1 MKAKDIWFG
10 TMKFNWIKLGVGLG
24 FDLVALILL
33 IAFCAIGAVVAD
45 ILGAYIAFIVW
56 CVSVYSLYRYLSTYV
71 SYMLKS
77 AHIACMAVAAQEGKI
92 PDNMLETGAQLV
104 KERFVSSNVYIGVD
118 KLVGGAVGQL
128 QKTVGKIGGFLDFIP
143 GMENVVEIVQKFI
156 GIFLGYV
163 DECCLGYTFINK
175 DQNAWKSACDGVCI
189 YFQNVKTFLKEAV
202 KVTLIVM
209 VFTTLT
215 AIIAMLVMFGLIG
228 ALHVPSFAAVVLGIM
243 LALTIKEAFIDS
255 YIMCQM
261 LTVFVQVAP
270 QTEISVD
277 LYGKLCGLSSKFKEM
292 WQNAGL
298 QNQQA
303 AQYVEI

>member
-1 MKAKDIWFG
+1 MKAKDIWLG

-33 IAFCAIGAVVAD
+33 IVFCAIGAV
-45 ILGAYIAFIVW
+45 IGEFIGAYVAFLVW
-56 CVSVYSLYRYLSTYV
+56 GFTVFKVYHVVSDYV
-71 SYMLKS
+71 SYMIKS
-77 AHIACMAVAAQEGKI
+77 AHIACMAVAVQEGKI
-92 PDNMLETGAQLV
+92 PENMVETGAQLV

-128 QKTVGKIGGFLDFIP
+128 QRTVGKIGGFLDFIP
-143 GMENVVEIVQKFI
+143 GMDNAVEILQKFI

-163 DECCLGYTFINK
+163 DECCLGYTFVNK

-202 KVTLIVM
+202 KITFIVM
-209 VFTTLT
+209 VFTTVV
-215 AIIAMLVMFGLIG
+215 AIIAMLLMLGLVGIFN
-228 ALHVPSFAAVVLGIM
+228 VPSLGAVVLGIM
-243 LALTIKEAFIDS
+243 VALTLKEAFVDS

-261 LTVFVQVAP
+261 LTVFLQVAP
-270 QTEISVD
+270 QTELSVD
-277 LYGKLCGLSSKFKEM
+277 VYGKLCGLSSKFKEM

-298 QNQQA
+298 QNQDVA
-303 AQYVEI
+303 

>member
-1 MKAKDIWFG
+1 MKAKDIWLG

-33 IAFCAIGAVVAD
+33 IVFCAIGAV
-45 ILGAYIAFIVW
+45 IGEFIGAYVAFLVW
-56 CVSVYSLYRYLSTYV
+56 GFTVFKVYHVVSDYV
-71 SYMLKS
+71 SYMIKS
-77 AHIACMAVAAQEGKI
+77 AHIACMAVAVQEGKI
-92 PDNMLETGAQLV
+92 PENMVETGAQLV

-128 QKTVGKIGGFLDFIP
+128 QRTVGKIGGFLDFIP
-143 GMENVVEIVQKFI
+143 GMENAVEILQKFI

-163 DECCLGYTFINK
+163 DECCLGYTFVNK

-202 KVTLIVM
+202 KITFIVM
-209 VFTTLT
+209 VFTTVV
-215 AIIAMLVMFGLIG
+215 AIIAMLLMLGLVGIFN
-228 ALHVPSFAAVVLGIM
+228 VPSLGAVVLGIM
-243 LALTIKEAFIDS
+243 VALTLKEAFVDS

-261 LTVFVQVAP
+261 LTVFLQVAP
-270 QTEISVD
+270 QTELSVD
-277 LYGKLCGLSSKFKEM
+277 VYGKLCGLSSKFKEM

-298 QNQQA
+298 QNQDVA
-303 AQYVEI
+303 

>member
-1 MKAKDIWFG
+1 MKAKDIWLG

-33 IAFCAIGAVVAD
+33 IVFCAIGAV
-45 ILGAYIAFIVW
+45 IGEFIGAYVAFLVW
-56 CVSVYSLYRYLSTYV
+56 GFTVFKLYHVVSDYV
-71 SYMLKS
+71 SYMIKS
-77 AHIACMAVAAQEGKI
+77 AHIACMAVAVQEGKI
-92 PDNMLETGAQLV
+92 PENMVETGAQLV

-128 QKTVGKIGGFLDFIP
+128 QRTVGKIGGFLDFIP
-143 GMENVVEIVQKFI
+143 GMDNAVEILQKFI

-163 DECCLGYTFINK
+163 DECCLGYTFVNK

-202 KVTLIVM
+202 KITFIVM
-209 VFTTLT
+209 VFTTVV
-215 AIIAMLVMFGLIG
+215 AIIAMLLMLGLVGIFN
-228 ALHVPSFAAVVLGIM
+228 VPSLGAVVLGIM
-243 LALTIKEAFIDS
+243 VALTLKEAFVDS

-261 LTVFVQVAP
+261 LTVFLQVAP
-270 QTEISVD
+270 QTELSVD
-277 LYGKLCGLSSKFKEM
+277 VYGKLCGLSSKFKEM

-298 QNQQA
+298 QNQDVA
-303 AQYVEI
+303 

>member
-1 MKAKDIWFG
+1 MKAKDIWLG

-33 IAFCAIGAVVAD
+33 IVFCAIGAV
-45 ILGAYIAFIVW
+45 IGEFIGAYVAFLVW
-56 CVSVYSLYRYLSTYV
+56 GFTVFKLYHVVSDYV
-71 SYMLKS
+71 SYMIKS
-77 AHIACMAVAAQEGKI
+77 AHIACMAVAVQEGKI
-92 PDNMLETGAQLV
+92 PENMVETGAQLV

-128 QKTVGKIGGFLDFIP
+128 QRTVGKIGGFLDFIP
-143 GMENVVEIVQKFI
+143 GMENAVEILQKFI

-163 DECCLGYTFINK
+163 DECCLGYTFVNK

-202 KVTLIVM
+202 KITFIVM
-209 VFTTLT
+209 VFTTVV
-215 AIIAMLVMFGLIG
+215 AIIAMLLMLGLVGIFN
-228 ALHVPSFAAVVLGIM
+228 VPSLGAVVLGIM
-243 LALTIKEAFIDS
+243 VALTLKEAFVDS

-261 LTVFVQVAP
+261 LTVFLQVAP
-270 QTEISVD
+270 QTELSVD
-277 LYGKLCGLSSKFKEM
+277 VYGKLCGLSSKFKEM

-298 QNQQA
+298 QNQDVA
-303 AQYVEI
+303 

>member
-1 MKAKDIWFG
+1 MKAKDIWLG

-33 IAFCAIGAVVAD
+33 IVFCAIGAV
-45 ILGAYIAFIVW
+45 IGEFIGAYVAFLVW
-56 CVSVYSLYRYLSTYV
+56 GFTVFKLYHVVSYYV
-71 SYMLKS
+71 SYMIKS
-77 AHIACMAVAAQEGKI
+77 AHIACMAVAVQEGKI
-92 PDNMLETGAQLV
+92 PENMVETGAQLV

-128 QKTVGKIGGFLDFIP
+128 QRTVGKIGGFLDFIP
-143 GMENVVEIVQKFI
+143 GMENAVEILQKFI

-163 DECCLGYTFINK
+163 DECCLGYTFVNK

-202 KVTLIVM
+202 KITFIVM
-209 VFTTLT
+209 VFTTVV
-215 AIIAMLVMFGLIG
+215 AIIAMLLMLGLVGIFN
-228 ALHVPSFAAVVLGIM
+228 VPSLGAVVLGIM
-243 LALTIKEAFIDS
+243 VALTLKEAFVDS

-261 LTVFVQVAP
+261 LTVFLQVAP
-270 QTEISVD
+270 QTELSVD
-277 LYGKLCGLSSKFKEM
+277 VYGKLCGLSSKFKEM

-298 QNQQA
+298 QNQDVA
-303 AQYVEI
+303 

>member
-1 MKAKDIWFG
+1 MKAKDIWLG

-33 IAFCAIGAVVAD
+33 IVFCAIGAVIGEFV
-45 ILGAYIAFIVW
+45 GAYIAFLVW
-56 CVSVYSLYRYLSTYV
+56 GFTVFKLYHVVSDYV
-71 SYMLKS
+71 SYMIKS

-92 PDNMLETGAQLV
+92 PENMLETGAQLV
-104 KERFVSSNVYIGVD
+104 KERFASSNVYIGVD

-209 VFTTLT
+209 VFTSLT
-215 AIIAMLVMFGLIG
+215 ALISMLLMLGLVG
-228 ALHVPSFAAVVLGIM
+228 VLHVPSLAAVVLGIM
-243 LALTIKEAFIDS
+243 VALTLKEAFIDS

-270 QTEISVD
+270 ETELSVD

-298 QNQQA
+298 QNQNVA
-303 AQYVEI
+303 

>member
-1 MKAKDIWFG
+1 MKAKDIWLG

-33 IAFCAIGAVVAD
+33 IVFCAIGAV
-45 ILGAYIAFIVW
+45 IGEFIGAYVAFLAWGFTVFKLYHV
-56 CVSVYSLYRYLSTYV
+56 VSDYV
-71 SYMLKS
+71 SYMIKS
-77 AHIACMAVAAQEGKI
+77 AHIACMAVAVQEGKI
-92 PDNMLETGAQLV
+92 PENMVETGAQLV

-128 QKTVGKIGGFLDFIP
+128 QRTVGKIGGFLDFIP
-143 GMENVVEIVQKFI
+143 GMENAVEILQKFI

-163 DECCLGYTFINK
+163 DECCLGYTFVNK

-202 KVTLIVM
+202 KITFIVM
-209 VFTTLT
+209 VFTTVV
-215 AIIAMLVMFGLIG
+215 AIIAMLLMLGLVGIFN
-228 ALHVPSFAAVVLGIM
+228 VPSLGAVVLGIM
-243 LALTIKEAFIDS
+243 VALTLKEAFVDS

-261 LTVFVQVAP
+261 LTVFLQVAP
-270 QTEISVD
+270 QTELSVD
-277 LYGKLCGLSSKFKEM
+277 VYGKLCGLSSKFKEM

-298 QNQQA
+298 QNQDVA
-303 AQYVEI
+303 

>member
-1 MKAKDIWFG
+1 MKAKDIWLG

-33 IAFCAIGAVVAD
+33 IVFCAIGAVIGEFV
-45 ILGAYIAFIVW
+45 GAYIAFLVW
-56 CVSVYSLYRYLSTYV
+56 GFTVFKLYHVVSDYV
-71 SYMLKS
+71 SYMIKS

-92 PDNMLETGAQLV
+92 PENMLETGAQLV
-104 KERFVSSNVYIGVD
+104 KERFASSNVYIGVD

-209 VFTTLT
+209 VFTSLV
-215 AIIAMLVMFGLIG
+215 ALISMLLMLGLVG
-228 ALHVPSFAAVVLGIM
+228 ALHVPSLAAVVLGFM
-243 LALTIKEAFIDS
+243 VALTLKEAFIDS

-270 QTEISVD
+270 QTELSVD

-298 QNQQA
+298 QNQNVA
-303 AQYVEI
+303 

>member
-1 MKAKDIWFG
+1 MKAKDIWLG

-33 IAFCAIGAVVAD
+33 IVFCAIGAV
-45 ILGAYIAFIVW
+45 IGEFIGAYVAFLVW
-56 CVSVYSLYRYLSTYV
+56 GFTVFKVYHVVSDYV
-71 SYMLKS
+71 SYMIKS
-77 AHIACMAVAAQEGKI
+77 AHIACMAVAVQEGKI
-92 PDNMLETGAQLV
+92 PENMVETGAQLV

-128 QKTVGKIGGFLDFIP
+128 QRTVGKIGGFLDFIP
-143 GMENVVEIVQKFI
+143 GMDNAVEILQKFI

-202 KVTLIVM
+202 KITFIVM
-209 VFTTLT
+209 VFTTVV
-215 AIIAMLVMFGLIG
+215 AIIAMLLMLGLVGIFN
-228 ALHVPSFAAVVLGIM
+228 VPSLGAVVLGIM
-243 LALTIKEAFIDS
+243 VALTLKEAFVDS

-261 LTVFVQVAP
+261 LTVFLQVAP
-270 QTEISVD
+270 QTELSVD
-277 LYGKLCGLSSKFKEM
+277 VYGKLCGLSSKFKEM

-298 QNQQA
+298 QNQDVA
-303 AQYVEI
+303 

>member
-1 MKAKDIWFG
+1 MKAKDIWLG

-33 IAFCAIGAVVAD
+33 IVFCAIGAV
-45 ILGAYIAFIVW
+45 IGEFIGAYVAFLVW
-56 CVSVYSLYRYLSTYV
+56 GFTVFKLYHVVSDYV
-71 SYMLKS
+71 NYMIKS
-77 AHIACMAVAAQEGKI
+77 AHIACMAVAVQEGKI
-92 PDNMLETGAQLV
+92 PENMVETGAQLV

-128 QKTVGKIGGFLDFIP
+128 QRTVGKIGGFLDFIP
-143 GMENVVEIVQKFI
+143 GMENAVEILQKFI

-163 DECCLGYTFINK
+163 DECCLGYTFVNK

-202 KVTLIVM
+202 KITFIVM
-209 VFTTLT
+209 VFTTVV
-215 AIIAMLVMFGLIG
+215 AIIAMLLMLGLVGIFN
-228 ALHVPSFAAVVLGIM
+228 VPSLGAVVLGIM
-243 LALTIKEAFIDS
+243 VALTLKEAFVDS

-261 LTVFVQVAP
+261 LTVFLQVAP
-270 QTEISVD
+270 QTELSVD
-277 LYGKLCGLSSKFKEM
+277 VYGKLCGLSSKFKEM

-298 QNQQA
+298 QNQDVA
-303 AQYVEI
+303 